1 MVRRRP
7 GSAIDN
13 IKGVTSSPKGESRA
27 TDAEEKKK
35 EMSEKE
41 RKIMRDAFNLFD
53 TDGDGSVTK
62 DELKH
67 VMQTLF
73 NTELSEEELDKMVS
87 DVDKDNDGEVSFE
100 EFQAKVQSVINETQR
115 AESTGSPVQNTHWH
129 SLSKL
134 ISQFSEAEQ
143 QKGQASG
150 ASLVSRVT
158 SVGHTKK
165 HKRRERRKKEKSN
178 QHDAMVAHF
187 NLRRLSVDNQ
197 EEQGDD
203 MERAIKAIAEQ
214 ESKKLKHMIRRPM
227 NPSSTFRRSWEL
239 MVLVLVLFQAIYI
252 PLTVSFRINHE
263 RASSWWWFDLWAD
276 IIFMTDLVMTFNVG
290 IINNNNKLVM
300 DRRVIAKTY
309 LKGWFLLDLAASV
322 PFDLIIEA
330 FEDEEEVQGQ
340 GGNTASATSLLKG
353 FKLPRLLRLLK
364 IMRLMRLVK
373 FAKIRPEIIWWFQYS
388 RHSNLLRLF
397 TLVIGVIVVI
407 HYMTCFFFPVMQN
420 KWLSRLDCED
430 LTLPDFEDY
439 IGDASLH
446 DAVGYGDGAPLQSC
460 TGNTTSVA
468 TQYATAFYNS
478 MLLIQGEHIDPKS
491 VEEKL
496 YCSMLILIGSL
507 VLALIFGNVSMY
519 IANFSANATAYQR
532 KMEYLFESM
541 NHLELPQNLKK
552 RIIMYYDHIWKEY
565 RSLDGQVYSFIPEL
579 SKQLSSEVYLYL
591 RTNLILS
598 VPFLRQCSPE
608 IVQRLV
614 TALCTEV
621 FLPNDY
627 IVHKGV
633 PGEEMYLISR
643 GTCEVT
649 ITDFT
654 ARMEDVESGIKS
666 RGPRAPGKRKKSS
679 FLGLSI
685 PVLKSSP
692 EKREGGIPK
701 RKSSLSGRRRSSIVG
716 AMAAGVEKMQELVAR
731 GSDGNDSSEENDQR
745 RRRMSRKGILP
756 PERDS
761 ATGLLK
767 EAKSF
772 SDRGGLERDDSVR
785 SSAGEQEKRDK
796 NFREQRKHSIDYI
809 PNDVDMMQKIEEH
822 AEKNRNKQEKEEEAG
837 EKAKAK
843 QSEGKK
849 KTISFFTS
857 EKGKKDNES
866 VMSDD
871 TSDDG
876 GGRGRKKNNGE
887 ITLRAPS
894 RVGQVEARNIAFP
907 MMKGMSMG
915 NVSVVPVG
923 GDPSSGTSLGG
934 GSDKSSDS
942 ASTNSNKLKG
952 AAGGGGGGFSPAKS
966 SGGVKI
972 RDLIKTEKVVKELLE
987 GDYFG
992 EIALILNT
1000 TRTCNVRAKTFVELN
1015 ILKRNDFEDVV
1026 GKYKEERGL
1035 MEEIIMEKYK
1045 VEVSNLEKNKRSE
1058 KKDIPAMLQ
1067 CSIDSGVETRLM
1079 IDTLSQQVA
1088 LITQSLIMSDVIK
1101 LDVGGI
1107 SPESAKRGGGG
1118 IEQAQELSRKLSQAM
1133 GVSGSNRS
1141 LAATNSGRSIG
1152 GGGGPNG
1159 STPPRQ
1165 LSREGSFA
1173 PPSLVKLNS
1182 IKEKKDESNDD
1193 SGRTEGILSA
1203 LDVGGGVEGKS
1214 SQAGKA
1220 DSDSPGSGETETLTA
1235 STNNP
1240 NALSAYASESI
1251 SKPQK
1256 TYTEEEYNRR
1266 FKMPSEE
1273 FNKLQAGDLGLQG
1286 DGEDEEFDELVK
1298 SIDLGE

>member
-13 IKGVTSSPKGESRA
+13 IKGVTSPKNEGRDVA
-27 TDAEEKKK
+27 DEKKD
-35 EMSEKE
+35 MSEKE

-62 DELKH
+62 DELK
-67 VMQTLF
+67 V
-73 NTELSEEELDKMVS
+73 SEELR
-87 DVDKDNDGEVSFE
+87 E
-100 EFQAKVQSVINETQR
+100 EDL
-115 AESTGSPVQNTHWH
+115 PVGFTR
-129 SLSKL
+129 
-134 ISQFSEAEQ
+134 II
-143 QKGQASG
+143 
-150 ASLVSRVT
+150 SRVST
-158 SVGHTKK
+158 VGQTKK

-187 NLRRLSVDNQ
+187 NLRRLSIDNA
-197 EEQGDD
+197 EEQGDE
-203 MERAIKAIAEQ
+203 MEMAIKAIAEK
-214 ESKKLKHMIRRPM
+214 ESRKWKHMLRRPM

-252 PLTVSFRINHE
+252 PLTVSFRINHI
-263 RASSWWWFDLWAD
+263 RYTSWWWFDLWAD

-290 IINNNNKLVM
+290 IINQANKLIM
-300 DRRVIAKTY
+300 NRRTIAKSY
-309 LKGWFLLDLAASV
+309 LQGWFWLDLAASV

-330 FEDEEEVQGQ
+330 FEDEGEEEADG

-397 TLVIGVIVVI
+397 TLVIGVILVI
-407 HYMTCFFFPVMQN
+407 HYMACFFFPVMQD

-430 LTLPDFEDY
+430 LTLGDFEEF
-439 IGDASLH
+439 IGESDLAE
-446 DAVGYGDGAPLQSC
+446 AVAYGDGAPLQSC
-460 TGNTTSVA
+460 TGNSTNVA

-496 YCSMLILIGSL
+496 YCSFLILMGSL

-654 ARMEDVESGIKS
+654 ARTDIEDAQATKKGIKR
-666 RGPRAPGKRKKSS
+666 RGSTGARKKSS
-679 FLGLSI
+679 FLGMSV
-685 PVLKSSP
+685 PVIKTSP
-692 EKREGGIPK
+692 TKDEPRA
-701 RKSSLSGRRRSSIVG
+701 RKNSLSGRRRSSIVG
-716 AMAAGVEKMQELVAR
+716 AMALGVEKMQETFAR
-731 GSDGNDSSEENDQR
+731 NSDGSDTDKEAMER
-745 RRRMSRKGILP
+745 RRLSKKGILP
-756 PERDS
+756 PERTD
-761 ATGLLK
+761 TGMLK

-772 SDRGGLERDDSVR
+772 RGVERDDSVR
-785 SSAGEQEKRDK
+785 SSAGEQDKRDRSY
-796 NFREQRKHSIDYI
+796 REQRKHSIDFI
-809 PNDVDMMQKIEEH
+809 PEGVDLMKKIEEH
-822 AEKNRNKQEKEEEAG
+822 AAQQKKAD
-837 EKAKAK
+837 EKAREEKRNSKA
-843 QSEGKK
+843 SVEGKK
-849 KTISFFTS
+849 KTISFFSS
-857 EKGKKDNES
+857 EKGNGGKEDGS
-866 VMSDD
+866 VLSDD
-871 TSDDG
+871 KSDKSGDEG
-876 GGRGRKKNNGE
+876 GT
-887 ITLRAPS
+887 TLRAPS

-915 NVSVVPVG
+915 NVSVVPV
-923 GDPSSGTSLGG
+923 SGRSDSQRESGG
-934 GSDKSSDS
+934 GSSDS
-942 ASTNSNKLKG
+942 GSTG
-952 AAGGGGGGFSPAKS
+952 REGGVPREGFGSVGKK
-966 SGGVKI
+966 GGVKI

-1015 ILKRNDFEDVV
+1015 ILKRDDFEEVV

-1045 VEVSNLEKNKRSE
+1045 VEVSNLEKNKRAE
-1058 KKDIPAMLQ
+1058 KKDIALMVQ
-1067 CSIDSGVETRLM
+1067 KGMDSSEETRLM

-1101 LDVGGI
+1101 LGDGG
-1107 SPESAKRGGGG
+1107 SSNSSGQPQEAL
-1118 IEQAQELSRKLSQAM
+1118 ELSRRLSDVM

-1141 LAATNSGRSIG
+1141 LAQTNSGRSLSETPTPGILPG
-1152 GGGGPNG
+1152 QT
-1159 STPPRQ
+1159 SITPPRQ
-1165 LSREGSFA
+1165 HMSREGSLRN
-1173 PPSLVKLNS
+1173 PPGLIKLNS
-1182 IKEKKDESNDD
+1182 IREKRNEESADND
-1193 SGRTEGILSA
+1193 SGRESAGRDSTTANDILKKLYVSTG
-1203 LDVGGGVEGKS
+1203 DGGEK
-1214 SQAGKA
+1214 
-1220 DSDSPGSGETETLTA
+1220 DNERSPGSGETEEMSN
-1235 STNNP
+1235 STKSSSIVVQAPTPLVKQDSNL
-1240 NALSAYASESI
+1240 AQFASEHRS
-1251 SKPQK
+1251 SGGAAK
-1256 TYTEEEYNRR
+1256 TYTEEEYQRR
-1266 FKMPSEE
+1266 MRMPSEE
-1273 FNKLQAGDLGLQG
+1273 YEKVVVSPNSGNATISSSRRGRNDTVDTKTMVESGDS
-1286 DGEDEEFDELVK
+1286 GEKGGKEEEESEDFDELVK
-1298 SIDLGE
+1298 SIDMGGE